1 MIGRLTGSVR
11 QSDLFTQQ
19 NNKHIS
25 LDPSTLIRELRVM
38 REDGSA
44 GNGDGGDDN
53 DDAGTD
59 IEDRITEAILGDSVY
74 ERLRAERT
82 GVSSRPIPQKLT
94 AQSGL
99 LVALALVFPIS
110 VAFPAPVKASFP
122 AGDPLLASPGIVLLG
137 ALALA
142 LVVFTG
148 TSLAAIEYCRLRFE
162 SRLTHA
168 QAEALLNGEDLATLF
183 GIGTAGSAVLAT
195 DGLALLGL
203 GGLDLIRVYTKNAFA
218 ASGTGI
224 SVAALATASLCGAV
238 VLYAV
243 SQSLPLVGDR
253 LE

>member
-1 MIGRLTGSVR
+1 MWED
-11 QSDLFTQQ
+11 SD
-19 NNKHIS
+19 
-25 LDPSTLIRELRVM
+25 
-38 REDGSA
+38 
-44 GNGDGGDDN
+44 GDGDTGDDTIN
-53 DDAGTD
+53 
-59 IEDRITEAILGDSVY
+59 DRITEAILGGSVY

-82 GVSSRPIPQKLT
+82 GVSSRPIPQKLA
-94 AQSGL
+94 AQSVL

-110 VAFPAPVKASFP
+110 AAFPAPVKALFP
-122 AGDPLLASPGIVLLG
+122 AGDPLSASPGIVVLG

-142 LVVFTG
+142 LVVLTG
-148 TSLAAIEYCRLRFE
+148 TSLAAIEYYRLRFE

-168 QAEALLNGEDLATLF
+168 QVEALLNGEDLATLF

-203 GGLDLIRVYTKNAFA
+203 GGLDLIRAYTQNAFA

-238 VLYAV
+238 LLYAA
-243 SQSLPLVGDR
+243 SQSLSLVGDR